1 MNNVRGMTLKQLN
14 DVLDEMHSIY
24 PFKPETTRLGD
35 FRDINTGASRQ
46 VEIVT
51 KDESTGIDIVLAKG
65 VSFVGEMLD
74 EYK

>member
-14 DVLDEMHSIY
+14 DTLDQMHTVY

-35 FRDINTGASRQ
+35 FRDLTTDALRQ

-51 KDESTGIDIVLAKG
+51 IDDATGVQIVLTKG
-65 VSFVGEMLD
+65 VHYLAD
-74 EYK
+74 RDD

>member
-14 DVLDEMHSIY
+14 DVLDEMHTVY

-35 FRDINTGASRQ
+35 FRDICAGDISNQ

-51 KDESTGIDIVLAKG
+51 TDEATGVNIIMTKG
-65 VSFVGEMLD
+65 VDRSAERDVFA
-74 EYK
+74 

>member
-14 DVLDEMHSIY
+14 DVLDEMYKIY

-35 FRDINTGASRQ
+35 FRDLTTDSLRQ

-51 KDESTGIDIVLAKG
+51 IDDATGVQVVLAKG
-65 VSFVGEMLD
+65 VNINAD
-74 EYK
+74 RDD